1 MQVPTIWNRLS
12 WVVAVL
18 LFVAGGL
25 AVGTWYLPEIERNR
39 ELQAER
45 LRLDRQLAD
54 VRGRGDALRASIHS
68 LTNDPA
74 AVERIIRERFGLAKP
89 GEMVVHFEP
98 PVSNPPM
105 ARR

>member
-12 WVVAVL
+12 WIVAVL

-25 AVGTWYLPEIERNR
+25 AVGTWYLPEIQRNQ
-39 ELQAER
+39 ELQSER
-45 LRLDRQLAD
+45 LRLDRQLAE
-54 VRGRGDALRASIHS
+54 VRARGDSLRASIHS

-89 GEMVVHFEP
+89 GETVVHFEP
-98 PVSNPPM
+98 PVSNPPV

>member
-1 MQVPTIWNRLS
+1 MQAPTIWNRLS

-18 LFVAGGL
+18 LLAAGAL
-25 AVGTWYLPEIERNR
+25 TVGAWYLPEIRRNQD
-39 ELQAER
+39 LQGER
-45 LRLDRQLAD
+45 LKLDRQLAE
-54 VRGRGDALRASIHS
+54 VRARGDYLRASIHS

-89 GEMVVHFEP
+89 GETVVHFEP
-98 PVSNPPM
+98 PAANPPV